1 MGQDKRMPPF
11 TGEKVEVDGVYE
23 NEWGGEAHLN
33 RGDLFP
39 SDPMLGHTEWTLT
52 ELNIEN
58 HHDGRTDPRLVP
70 KANDTDISKARSSI
84 RAAKWLGGR
93 NNREDK
99 SCFRSNDSC
108 CLGAAFILCWLC

>member
-1 MGQDKRMPPF
+1 MSEDKNMLPF

-23 NEWGGEAHLN
+23 NEWGGEEHLN

-39 SDPMLGHTEWTLT
+39 SDPMLGHTEWKLT

-70 KANDTDISKARSSI
+70 KANDTDQQGKIVHPRRQVDRGK
-84 RAAKWLGGR
+84 K
-93 NNREDK
+93 
-99 SCFRSNDSC
+99 
-108 CLGAAFILCWLC
+108 